1 MNIIVLVKQVPATD
15 KVKMDEKTGTMVR
28 SGLDMELNPLD
39 LHAIEEAVRMKEKR
53 NAKVTV
59 ISMGPPPAKYA
70 VKDAIAMGCDE
81 GYLLSD
87 PKFAG
92 ADTLATAYTLA
103 RFIESL
109 GKFDLIFAG
118 ERATD
123 GETGQVGPSVAAQL
137 GIPVVTFVSR
147 IIETTDEKVRV
158 RRSVEGG
165 CEFVEVE
172 LPAVLTV
179 VRELNDPRLPNLE
192 GKLRAKRMDVPVI
205 GFHEGLF
212 DPNRIGLNGSPTRV
226 KKIFYP
232 KITRK
237 TKLVK
242 AHDPEKAV
250 EELLDFLKERGFI
263 G

>member
-147 IIETTDEKVRV
+147 IIEITDEKVRV